1 MTAPAESGTAR
12 APASTASRFSRAVIV
27 TEDVTL
33 AGLLAVMVL
42 LPIAEIFLRATLDT
56 GIRGV
61 IQIVHHLTLV
71 AAMLGAAVA
80 AREGR
85 LLTFVTPGSLHKH
98 VRRRVTLLASTV
110 SVAVISALLLS
121 AMEFARAE
129 LAMPTQLAF
138 GLMSWLTI
146 AALPLGYALILLRTV
161 IRSTA
166 MPTERLL
173 TALGGIALAAIW
185 RYAPVDP
192 QAWLIPGLILI
203 GLATI
208 AGLPIFI
215 VLGGVTLL
223 LLASSGIPLASM
235 AIDHLGLVSN
245 ALLPAIPMFTL
256 AGYLLAESRAP
267 TRLIDVFNALFGRY
281 RVGAALVT
289 ILTCSLF
296 TCVTGASGVTVVAL
310 GALLLPLLRSSG
322 YDERSAVALV
332 TGGGLP
338 GTILLPALPLMLYAI
353 VANVGIR
360 EMFLGGILP
369 ALLMLVA
376 LIGWGARRPPRP
388 DEPYPPGIDWH
399 RVLQALWTAKWD
411 IAVPAVA
418 VAMLFGGLATP
429 VEAAAVTAF
438 CAFLVSTVL
447 HHDLS
452 LRHDLLRVMSHCG
465 LLVGGILI
473 ILGTS
478 LGLGNLLV
486 DTQVPDRAVE
496 LVTAVVD
503 SRWAFLLLL
512 NVFLLL
518 AGCVMDMY
526 SAIIV
531 MAPLVVPIGLAYG
544 VHPVHL
550 GVIFLANL
558 ELGYLTPPVGI
569 NLFYAS
575 ARFNRPLL
583 EVCRAVLPLIA
594 VLGACVLF
602 VTYVPLLSTALLP
615 LLR

>member
-1 MTAPAESGTAR
+1 MTAPAESGTAST
-12 APASTASRFSRAVIV
+12 PASIAGKLRRAAIV

-33 AGLLAVMVL
+33 SGLLAAMVL
-42 LPIAEIFLRATLDT
+42 LPIAEILLRATLDV
-56 GIRGV
+56 GIRGL
-61 IQIVHHLTLV
+61 IQMVQNLTLV

-85 LLTFVTPGSLHKH
+85 LLTFAAFGLLSKH
-98 VRRRVTLLASTV
+98 ARRRVTLLAGTV
-110 SVAVISALLLS
+110 SVAVVSVLFHS
-121 AMEFARAE
+121 GVEFAHAE
-129 LAMPTQLAF
+129 WAVVDQLAF
-138 GLMSWLTI
+138 GFLSWLTI
-146 AALPLGYALILLRTV
+146 AALPLGYALILLRIV
-161 IRSTA
+161 MRSTA
-166 MPTERLL
+166 VLTERLL
-173 TALGGIALAAIW
+173 TLVGGLALAAIW

-192 QAWLIPGLILI
+192 QAWVVPGLIVI

-208 AGLPIFI
+208 VGLPIFI

-235 AIDHLGLVSN
+235 AIDHLSLTSN

-267 TRLIDVFNALFGRY
+267 TRLIEVFDALFGRY
-281 RVGAALVT
+281 RGGAAVVT

-296 TCVTGASGVTVVAL
+296 TCVTGASGVAVVAL

-338 GTILLPALPLMLYAI
+338 GTILLPALPLVLYAI

-360 EMFLGGILP
+360 EMFLGAVLP
-369 ALLMLVA
+369 ALLMLAA
-376 LIGWGARRPPRP
+376 LIGWGARRPLSTAGSQ
-388 DEPYPPGIDWH
+388 PPGIDRR
-399 RVLQALWTAKWD
+399 RVLRAIWTAKWE

-418 VAMLFGGLATP
+418 IGMLFSGLATP

-438 CAFLVSTVL
+438 YAFLVSTVM
-447 HHDLS
+447 HRDLS

-465 LLVGGILI
+465 LLVGGILV

-478 LGLGNLLV
+478 LGLSNLLV
-486 DTQVPDRAVE
+486 DTQVPDRAVA

-503 SRWAFLLLL
+503 NRWAFLFLL
-512 NVFLLL
+512 NIFLLL

-526 SAIIV
+526 SAVIV

-583 EVCRAVLPLIA
+583 EVCHAVLPLIA
-594 VLGACVLF
+594 ALGASVLF
-602 VTYVPLLSTALLP
+602 ITYVPFLSTALLRF
-615 LLR
+615 LR

>member
-1 MTAPAESGTAR
+1 MTASAESDTAR
-12 APASTASRFSRAVIV
+12 TPASIASKLGRAAIV
-27 TEDVTL
+27 AEDMTL
-33 AGLLAVMVL
+33 SGVLAAMVL
-42 LPIAEIFLRATLDT
+42 LPIAEILLRATLDV

-61 IQIVHHLTLV
+61 IQIVQHLTLV

-85 LLTFVTPGSLHKH
+85 LLTFGAFGSVHKPAW
-98 VRRRVTLLASTV
+98 RRVTLLAATV
-110 SVAVISALLLS
+110 SVAVLS
-121 AMEFARAE
+121 VLFHSGAEFAQAE
-129 LAMPTQLAF
+129 WAVADQLAF
-138 GLMSWLTI
+138 GLLSWLTI
-146 AALPLGYALILLRTV
+146 AALPLGYALILLRIV
-161 IRSTA
+161 MRST
-166 MPTERLL
+166 TVLSVRLL
-173 TALGGIALAAIW
+173 TILGGMALAAIW

-192 QAWLIPGLILI
+192 QAWVIPGLILI
-203 GLATI
+203 GLAAI
-208 AGLPIFI
+208 VGLPVFI
-215 VLGGVTLL
+215 VLGGATLI

-235 AIDHLGLVSN
+235 AVDHLSLTSN

-256 AGYLLAESRAP
+256 AGYLLAEGHAP
-267 TRLIDVFNALFGRY
+267 TRLIEVFHALFGRY
-281 RVGAALVT
+281 RSGAAVVT
-289 ILTCSLF
+289 ILACSLF
-296 TCVTGASGVTVVAL
+296 TCVTGASGVAVVAL
-310 GALLLPLLRSSG
+310 GALLLPLLRSNG

-338 GTILLPALPLMLYAI
+338 GTILLPALPLILYAV

-369 ALLMLVA
+369 ALLMLAA
-376 LIGWGARRPPRP
+376 LIGWGAGRPLSTAGP
-388 DEPYPPGIDWH
+388 EPPGFDWR
-399 RVLQALWTAKWD
+399 RVLQAFWTAKWD

-418 VAMLFGGLATP
+418 VAMLFSGLATP
-429 VEAAAVTAF
+429 VETAAVTAF
-438 CAFLVSTVL
+438 YAFLVSTVL
-447 HHDLS
+447 HRDLS
-452 LRHDLLRVMSHCG
+452 LRYDLVRVMSHCG
-465 LLVGGILI
+465 LLVGGILV

-478 LGLGNLLV
+478 LGLSNLLV
-486 DTQVPDRAVE
+486 DTQVPDRAVA
-496 LVTAVVD
+496 LVTAIVD
-503 SRWAFLLLL
+503 SRWAFLFLL

-583 EVCRAVLPLIA
+583 EVCHAVLPLIA
-594 VLGACVLF
+594 VLGASVLF
-602 VTYVPLLSTALLP
+602 ITYVPFLSTALLQFLP
-615 LLR
+615 